1 MKTGKDD
8 MPQQSE
14 IYYNHLES
22 QFDSTD
28 GTNAILIMKLLKLDD
43 EHGDQNII
51 EAVRYLVD
59 KDCRPEGDAP
69 TNFLTD
75 NEVSAIN
82 RDGKFRPKLY
92 SMLLVLKSLMAY
104 QTRHCS
110 FRILMG
116 MPGKMTVI
124 NSQQNAYRN
133 GSLRFELRQ

>member
-92 SMLLVLKSLMAY
+92 SMLLASKVADGISNKTLFFPDSYKYAWENDS
-104 QTRHCS
+104 
-110 FRILMG
+110 
-116 MPGKMTVI
+116 
-124 NSQQNAYRN
+124 N
-133 GSLRFELRQ
+133 